1 MKKIQTK
8 LSLMIGIIGL
18 ISIPNIAYSLSLNDL
33 NSFDKIE
40 QSISIAQNND
50 PSDLMNQGWDL
61 YKAQQYQEAINY
73 YDQAIN
79 IKPDFIEAWLA
90 KGIALYELE
99 MYEDAL
105 ISFDQVIEIKPD
117 FADAYVMRSGIYLLF
132 DNVETAISD
141 LETATQLYQSQNNT
155 KQYQETLEL
164 LQIVES
170 ENNAS
175 LNENEDS
182 NITEN
187 EENSPDA
194 FFAEGYYLY
203 ESGKYEEAIIALDQA
218 IAILPDF
225 GEAYRLRGAVYFII
239 GNKEKSVMDLE
250 FASQIFTDQN
260 NTEGYQK
267 TLEILQFVQEN

>member
-8 LSLMIGIIGL
+8 LSLILATIGL
-18 ISIPNIAYSLSLNDL
+18 ICIPNIAYSHPLNDL
-33 NSFDKIE
+33 NSFRKIE

-50 PSDLMNQGWDL
+50 PLDLMNQGWDL

-105 ISFDQVIEIKPD
+105 SAFDQVIELKPD

-132 DNVETAISD
+132 DNVEIAISN
-141 LETATQLYQSQNNT
+141 LETAIQLYQAQNKT
-155 KQYQETLEL
+155 QEYQETLEL
-164 LQIVES
+164 LQAVQS

-187 EENSPDA
+187 EENSPEA
-194 FFAEGYYLY
+194 FFAQGYYLY
-203 ESGKYEEAIIALDQA
+203 ESEQYEEAIIALDQA
-218 IAILPDF
+218 IAMQPDF

-239 GNKEKSVMDLE
+239 GNKEKSLIDLG

-267 TLEILQFVQEN
+267 TLEILQFVQEH